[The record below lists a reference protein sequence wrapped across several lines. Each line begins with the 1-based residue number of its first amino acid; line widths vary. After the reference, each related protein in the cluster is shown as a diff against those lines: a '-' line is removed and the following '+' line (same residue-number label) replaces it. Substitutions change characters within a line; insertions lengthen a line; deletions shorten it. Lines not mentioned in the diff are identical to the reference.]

1 MSNEERKGGWLRVL
15 GIIVVTFLVAFLA
28 FFAALEF
35 SLHRMMDPVY
45 HAKRIEKMMR
55 QEQRKLENFEDK
67 MMENPF
73 EPKMQPMLVNLVK
86 ENDEYKVIVDLRPLG
101 GDDKNIKVNLENNV
115 ISVYGDMEKKEHR
128 GEEIMSFAQ
137 SYYLD
142 ENLIPDKMTKEKK
155 GDKYIVTIPFKGVN
169 DDE

>member
-1 MSNEERKGGWLRVL
+1 MSNEEKKVGWLRVL
-15 GIIVVTFLVAFLA
+15 GIIVITFLVAFLA

-45 HAKRIEKMMR
+45 HAKKIEKMMR
-55 QEQRKLENFEDK
+55 QEQKRIEKFEDK

-86 ENDEYKVIVDLRPLG
+86 ENDEYKVIVDLKPLG
-101 GDDKNIKVNLENNV
+101 GNDKNIKVNLENNV
-115 ISVYGDMEKKEHR
+115 ISIYGDTEKKEHR

-142 ENLIPDKMTKEKK
+142 EKINSDKMTKEKK
-155 GDKYIVTIPFKGVN
+155 GDKYIITIPF
-169 DDE
+169 EE

>member
-1 MSNEERKGGWLRVL
+1 MSNEEKKVGWLRVL
-15 GIIVVTFLVAFLA
+15 GIIVITFLVAFLA

-35 SLHRMMDPVY
+35 SLHRMMDPIY
-45 HAKRIEKMMR
+45 HAKKIEKMMR
-55 QEQRKLENFEDK
+55 QEQKRIEKFEDK

-86 ENDEYKVIVDLRPLG
+86 ENDEYKVIVDLKPLG
-101 GDDKNIKVNLENNV
+101 GNDKNIKVNFENNV
-115 ISVYGDMEKKEHR
+115 ISIYGDMEKKEHR

-142 ENLIPDKMTKEKK
+142 EKINSDKMTKEKK
-155 GDKYIVTIPFKGVN
+155 GDKYIITIPF
-169 DDE
+169 EE

>member
-1 MSNEERKGGWLRVL
+1 MSNEEKKVGWLRVL
-15 GIIVVTFLVAFLA
+15 GIIVITFLVAFLA

-45 HAKRIEKMMR
+45 HAKKIEKMMR
-55 QEQRKLENFEDK
+55 QEQKRIEKFEDK

-86 ENDEYKVIVDLRPLG
+86 ENDEYKVIVDLKPLG
-101 GDDKNIKVNLENNV
+101 GNDKNIKVNLENNV
-115 ISVYGDMEKKEHR
+115 ISIYGDMEKKEHR

-142 ENLIPDKMTKEKK
+142 EKINSDKMTKEKK
-155 GDKYIVTIPFKGVN
+155 GDKYIITIPF
-169 DDE
+169 EE

>member
-1 MSNEERKGGWLRVL
+1 MSNEEKKVGWLRVL
-15 GIIVVTFLVAFLA
+15 GIIVITFLVAFLA

-55 QEQRKLENFEDK
+55 QEQKRIEKFEDK

-86 ENDEYKVIVDLRPLG
+86 ENDEYKVIVDLKPLG
-101 GDDKNIKVNLENNV
+101 GNDKNIKVNFENNV
-115 ISVYGDMEKKEHR
+115 ISIYGDMEKKEHR

-142 ENLIPDKMTKEKK
+142 EKINSDKMTKEKK
-155 GDKYIVTIPFKGVN
+155 GDKYIITIPF
-169 DDE
+169 EE

>member
-15 GIIVVTFLVAFLA
+15 GIIAVTFLIAFLA
-28 FFAALEF
+28 FFTALEI

-55 QEQRKLENFEDK
+55 QEQRKLERFEDK
-67 MMENPF
+67 MMDNPF

-101 GDDKNIKVNLENNV
+101 GNEKNIKVNLENNV
-115 ISVYGDMEKKEHR
+115 ISVFGNMERKKHKDKGEGAWKPCCVRQLHIKCWR
-128 GEEIMSFAQ
+128 GTRGKSD
-137 SYYLD
+137 LP
-142 ENLIPDKMTKEKK
+142 IP
-155 GDKYIVTIPFKGVN
+155 ICS
-169 DDE
+169 

>member
-1 MSNEERKGGWLRVL
+1 MSNEEKKVGWLRVL
-15 GIIVVTFLVAFLA
+15 GIIVITFLVAFLA

-35 SLHRMMDPVY
+35 SLHRMMDPIY
-45 HAKRIEKMMR
+45 HAKKIEKMMR
-55 QEQRKLENFEDK
+55 QEQKRIEKFEDK

-86 ENDEYKVIVDLRPLG
+86 ENDEYKVIVDLKPLG

-115 ISVYGDMEKKEHR
+115 ISIYGDMEKKEHR

-142 ENLIPDKMTKEKK
+142 EKINSDKMTKEKK
-155 GDKYIVTIPFKGVN
+155 GDKYIITIPF
-169 DDE
+169 EE

>member
-1 MSNEERKGGWLRVL
+1 MSNEEKKVGWLRVL
-15 GIIVVTFLVAFLA
+15 GIIVITFLVAFLA

-55 QEQRKLENFEDK
+55 QEQKRIEKFEDK

-86 ENDEYKVIVDLRPLG
+86 ENDEYKVIVDLKPLG
-101 GDDKNIKVNLENNV
+101 GNDKNIKVNLENNV
-115 ISVYGDMEKKEHR
+115 ISIYGDMEKKEHR

-142 ENLIPDKMTKEKK
+142 EKINSDKMTKEKK
-155 GDKYIVTIPFKGVN
+155 GDKYIITIPF
-169 DDE
+169 EE

>member
-1 MSNEERKGGWLRVL
+1 MSNEEKKVGWLRVL
-15 GIIVVTFLVAFLA
+15 GIIVITFLVAFLA

-45 HAKRIEKMMR
+45 HAKKIEKMMR
-55 QEQRKLENFEDK
+55 QVQKRIEKFEDK

-86 ENDEYKVIVDLRPLG
+86 ENDEYKVIVDLKPLG
-101 GDDKNIKVNLENNV
+101 GNDKNIKVNLENNV
-115 ISVYGDMEKKEHR
+115 ISIYGDMEKKEHR

-142 ENLIPDKMTKEKK
+142 EKINSDKMTKEKK
-155 GDKYIVTIPFKGVN
+155 GDKYIITIPF
-169 DDE
+169 EE

>member
-15 GIIVVTFLVAFLA
+15 GIIAVTFLIAFLA
-28 FFAALEF
+28 FFTALEI
-35 SLHRMMDPVY
+35 SLHRMIDPVY

-55 QEQRKLENFEDK
+55 QEQRKLERFEDK
-67 MMENPF
+67 MMDNPF

-101 GDDKNIKVNLENNV
+101 GNEKNIKVNLENNV
-115 ISVYGDMEKKEHR
+115 ISVFGDMERKKHK

-142 ENLIPDKMTKEKK
+142 ENLIPDKMTKERK
-155 GDKYIVTIPFKGVN
+155 GDKYIITIPFN
-169 DDE
+169 QMHED

>member
-1 MSNEERKGGWLRVL
+1 
-15 GIIVVTFLVAFLA
+15 
-28 FFAALEF
+28 
-35 SLHRMMDPVY
+35 MMDPVY

-55 QEQRKLENFEDK
+55 QEQRKLEKFEDK

-73 EPKMQPMLVNLVK
+73 EPRMQPMLVNLVK
-86 ENDEYKVIVDLRPLG
+86 ENDEYKVIVNLRPLG
-101 GDDKNIKVNLENNV
+101 GDDKSIKVNLENNV
-115 ISVYGDMEKKEHR
+115 ISVYGDMEKKEHK

-155 GDKYIVTIPFKGVN
+155 GDKYIITIPFNHIDDN
-169 DDE
+169 D

>member
-1 MSNEERKGGWLRVL
+1 MSNEEKKVGWLRVL
-15 GIIVVTFLVAFLA
+15 GIIVITFLVAFLA

-35 SLHRMMDPVY
+35 SLHRMMDPIY
-45 HAKRIEKMMR
+45 HAKKIEKMMR
-55 QEQRKLENFEDK
+55 QEQKRIEKFEDK

-86 ENDEYKVIVDLRPLG
+86 ENDEYKVIVDLKPLG
-101 GDDKNIKVNLENNV
+101 GNDKNIKVNLENNV
-115 ISVYGDMEKKEHR
+115 ISIYGDMEKKEHR

-142 ENLIPDKMTKEKK
+142 EKINSDKMTKEKK
-155 GDKYIVTIPFKGVN
+155 GDKYIITIPF
-169 DDE
+169 EE

>member
-1 MSNEERKGGWLRVL
+1 MSNEEKKVGWLRVL
-15 GIIVVTFLVAFLA
+15 GIIVITFLIAFLA

-45 HAKRIEKMMR
+45 HAKKIEKMMR
-55 QEQRKLENFEDK
+55 QEQKRIEKFEDK

-86 ENDEYKVIVDLRPLG
+86 ENDEYKVIVDLKPLG

-115 ISVYGDMEKKEHR
+115 ISIYGDMEKKEHR

-142 ENLIPDKMTKEKK
+142 EKINSDKMTKEKK
-155 GDKYIVTIPFKGVN
+155 GDKYIITIPF
-169 DDE
+169 EE